1 MLMEQG
7 ELPQKASL
15 DALHIAIATVNGMDY
30 LLTWNCRHIANATL
44 QKSLRM
50 ICEEA
55 GYELPVLCTP
65 IELLEL
71 PEDD

>member
-1 MLMEQG
+1 M
-7 ELPQKASL
+7 
-15 DALHIAIATVNGMDY
+15 HY
-30 LLTWNCRHIANATL
+30 LLTWNCRHIANGTL
-44 QKSLRM
+44 QKSLRTL
-50 ICEEA
+50 CEDA